1 MFFSLVC
8 VSLIA
13 LSCGNSEKKTTDTY
27 DSTTTNINNQKKD
40 EYSKIE
46 INIDTNS
53 KIPDEMIGCGSTF
66 YFNENDLKKEKR
78 FWLDNNTSALIY
90 INGKAENLSLKNYN
104 QAESSYEFSNNTY
117 LIYYRIIKSKYIG
130 DENAK
135 VEGIMKVKRTDG
147 KDSLKLRFDGITG
160 C

>member
-104 QAESSYEFSNNTY
+104 QAESSYEFSNN
-117 LIYYRIIKSKYIG
+117 IF
-130 DENAK
+130 
-135 VEGIMKVKRTDG
+135 
-147 KDSLKLRFDGITG
+147 RFSTS
-160 C
+160 